1 MYDFLSFKTFITP
14 IVLIFFY
21 YIGAIVMPIIL
32 YYYKRK
38 IFKWL
43 GIKITINWKVKLL
56 FVAMFL
62 FMELLWRMF
71 FEMLIGYFQM
81 HNALMQLST

>member
-14 IVLIFFY
+14 TVLIFFY
-21 YIGAIVMPIIL
+21 YIGAIVIPIVL

-38 IFKWL
+38 IFKLL
-43 GIKITINWKVKLL
+43 GINITINWKVKLL
-56 FVAMFL
+56 FVAMFF
-62 FMELLWRMF
+62 FMELLWRML

-81 HNALMQLST
+81 HNALMQLV